1 MADAGAESKARLE
14 QLPDLVAKE
23 KDPVK
28 CDRLATEK
36 RRILDQRS
44 LLGNISRIQKQPDQ
58 G

>member
-1 MADAGAESKARLE
+1 MADAFAESKARLE
-14 QLPDLVAKE
+14 QLLELVAKE

-28 CDRLATEK
+28 CDQLAIEI

-44 LLGNISRIQKQPDQ
+44 LLRDTSRIQKQPDQ